1 MPTFTYEAMNASGQE
16 VKAEI
21 EAGSSDEAIARIR
34 QQGFFPTKIKEKA
47 AKKAKSGGGG
57 AAAAAAPAKKGGLG
71 SLSFSVGKVSAKHI
85 TQFTRQLSTLQD
97 AGLPI
102 LRSLKILWQQQK
114 PGQLKNTLD
123 QVAADVEGGSTLSEA
138 MARHPKSFDK
148 LYTNMVQAG
157 ETGGVLDVIL
167 QRLADFMEKSQKL
180 KRKVIGAMIYPA
192 CVITFSI
199 LIVTGIMIFV
209 VPKFR
214 EIFND
219 FRTSLPALTEWLL
232 GLSDWIATGGT
243 WPVPGWVVI
252 VCAPIAIWMF
262 IKMVGKSKTGKSIID
277 RIKLKIPILGNILS
291 KTSIARFTRTLG
303 TLLSAGVPILEA
315 INITRDTVG
324 NVVYENA
331 LQKVHDAI
339 REGESFAAPLRSA
352 KVCDSIVTNMIDVG
366 EETGELDKML
376 MKIADNYDE
385 EVDVLV
391 GSLVSLLEPIMVVGL
406 GGIVGVIVVALFLP
420 LVKLIQGVSGGD
432 SGR

>member
-21 EAGSSDEAIARIR
+21 DANSSDEAIARIR
-34 QQGFFPTKIKEKA
+34 QQGYFPTKIKEKA
-47 AKKAKSGGGG
+47 SKKAKTGGGS
-57 AAAAAAPAKKGGLG
+57 AAASAPAKKGGM
-71 SLSFSVGKVSAKHI
+71 SSISFSFGKVSQKHI

-114 PGQLKNTLD
+114 PGQLKNVLD

-138 MARHPKSFDK
+138 MARHPKAFDK
-148 LYTNMVQAG
+148 LYSNMVQAG

-167 QRLADFMEKSQKL
+167 QRLAEFMEKAQRL
-180 KRKVIGAMIYPA
+180 KRKVVGAMIYPVA
-192 CVITFSI
+192 VISFSV
-199 LIVTGIMIFV
+199 LIVTGLMMFV

-219 FRTSLPALTEWLL
+219 FRTSLPALTEFLL
-232 GLSDWIATGGT
+232 SFSDWIVSGGSTG
-243 WPVPGWVVI
+243 VPGWLVI
-252 VCAPIAIWMF
+252 FGAPFALIFLVKI
-262 IKMVGKSKTGKSIID
+262 INKSKAGKNMVD
-277 RIKLKIPILGNILS
+277 RLKLMIPILGNILQ
-291 KTSIARFTRTLG
+291 KTAIARFTRTLG
-303 TLLSAGVPILEA
+303 TLLAAGVPILEA

-352 KVCDSIVTNMIDVG
+352 KVCDSLVTNMIDVG

-391 GSLVSLLEPIMVVGL
+391 GSLVSMLEPIIVVVL
-406 GGIVGVIVVALFLP
+406 GGIVGFIVVALFLP

>member
-1 MPTFTYEAMNASGQE
+1 MNASGQE

-21 EAGSSDEAIARIR
+21 DANSSDEAIARIR
-34 QQGFFPTKIKEKA
+34 QQGYFPTKIKEKA
-47 AKKAKSGGGG
+47 SKKAKTGGGG
-57 AAAAAAPAKKGGLG
+57 SAAAAAPAKKGGM
-71 SLSFSVGKVSAKHI
+71 SSISFSFGKVSQKHI

-114 PGQLKNTLD
+114 PGQLKNVLD

-138 MARHPKSFDK
+138 MARHPKAFDK
-148 LYTNMVQAG
+148 LYSNMVQAG

-167 QRLADFMEKSQKL
+167 QRLAEFMEKAQRL
-180 KRKVIGAMIYPA
+180 KRKVVGAMIYPVA
-192 CVITFSI
+192 VISFSV
-199 LIVTGIMIFV
+199 LIVTGLMMFV

-219 FRTSLPALTEWLL
+219 FRTSLPALTEFLL
-232 GLSDWIATGGT
+232 SFSDWIVSGGSTG
-243 WPVPGWVVI
+243 VPGWLVI
-252 VCAPIAIWMF
+252 FGAPFALIFLVKI
-262 IKMVGKSKTGKSIID
+262 INKSKAGKNMVD
-277 RIKLKIPILGNILS
+277 RLKLMIPILGNILQ
-291 KTSIARFTRTLG
+291 KTAIARFTRTLG
-303 TLLSAGVPILEA
+303 TLLAAGVPILEA

-352 KVCDSIVTNMIDVG
+352 KVCDSLVTNMIDVG

-391 GSLVSLLEPIMVVGL
+391 GSLVSMLEPIIVVVL
-406 GGIVGVIVVALFLP
+406 GGIVGFIVVALFLP
-420 LVKLIQGVSGGD
+420 LVKLIQGVSGG
-432 SGR
+432 S